1 MSEATDRP
9 ADDDAWAK
17 ACAEDLAA
25 ERARRTERNA
35 AGGSGSGTGTAAEEL
50 FKLFEAVA
58 DKVSGLNNPLF
69 GTAAQGAVRQ
79 FVNQAKSAAKP
90 VIERNPEVFD
100 HLAAAGSE
108 LLAAYRT
115 AVEGHERRW
124 TRGDTTGDH
133 TEQPRHPD
141 QGPARDSAGDRGRDP
156 RDDGFGDGFGDGN
169 GDGNGDGLGPSGRI
183 DLD

>member
-9 ADDDAWAK
+9 TDDAWAK

-25 ERARRTERNA
+25 EQERRRAREGA
-35 AGGSGSGTGTAAEEL
+35 GDAGGGAGTGTAAEEL

-58 DKVSGLNNPLF
+58 DKVSALNNPLL
-69 GTAAQGAVRQ
+69 GAAAQGAVRQ
-79 FVNQAKSAAKP
+79 FVNQAKAAAKP
-90 VIERNPEVFD
+90 VVERNPEVFD

-108 LLAAYRT
+108 LLAAYRS

-124 TRGDTTGDH
+124 TRDEPAPGTPPDRPSGDH
-133 TEQPRHPD
+133 T
-141 QGPARDSAGDRGRDP
+141 DP
-156 RDDGFGDGFGDGN
+156 RDEGGG
-169 GDGNGDGLGPSGRI
+169 GPTQRI

>member
-9 ADDDAWAK
+9 NDASADDDAWAK

-25 ERARRTERNA
+25 EKERRRSEQGAGAR
-35 AGGSGSGTGTAAEEL
+35 SGTGTAAEEL

-58 DKVSGLNNPLF
+58 DKVSALDNPLF
-69 GTAAQGAVRQ
+69 GVAAQGAVRQ

-108 LLAAYRT
+108 LLAAYRS

-124 TRGDTTGDH
+124 TR
-133 TEQPRHPD
+133 E
-141 QGPARDSAGDRGRDP
+141 DP
-156 RDDGFGDGFGDGN
+156 RDRAGERPGGTTDGN
-169 GDGNGDGLGPSGRI
+169 PGGNPGGEDGGAPAERI

>member
-9 ADDDAWAK
+9 TDDDAWAK

-25 ERARRTERNA
+25 EKERLRGQGGGTRA
-35 AGGSGSGTGTAAEEL
+35 GDTGTAAEEL

-69 GTAAQGAVRQ
+69 GAAAQGAVRQ
-79 FVNQAKSAAKP
+79 FVNQAKTAAKP

-108 LLAAYRT
+108 LLAAYRS

-124 TRGDTTGDH
+124 TRNDPPA
-133 TEQPRHPD
+133 PRKEH
-141 QGPARDSAGDRGRDP
+141 DP
-156 RDDGFGDGFGDGN
+156 RDE
-169 GDGNGDGLGPSGRI
+169 GPGAGPTERI